1 MQGAE
6 LQILK
11 AVKALDEKL
20 SDALNRQTRT
30 LTQSIQALADRHS
43 ESLLEQEKRNASFA
57 DRVRVEAV
65 AEHNHTIA
73 NSVQSLLS
81 QVAAAEKR
89 LVELAAELALLRQA
103 VADGAVGLLAGANG
117 YLVTFIALVLVG
129 IISAGV
135 ARLIR

>member
-6 LQILK
+6 LQILR
-11 AVKALDEKL
+11 AVQALDTKL
-20 SDALNRQTRT
+20 SEALNRQTRT
-30 LTQSIQALADRHS
+30 LTASIQALADRHS

-57 DRVRVEAV
+57 DRIRVEAV

-81 QVAAAEKR
+81 QVGAAEKR
-89 LVELAAELALLRQA
+89 LVELAAELSLLRQS
-103 VADGAVGLLAGANG
+103 VADGTVGLLAGANG

-129 IISAGV
+129 TISAVV
-135 ARLIR
+135 ARAIR